1 VDGRRPAVVISGS
14 FRKHYQGILD
24 RIAAFEDAGVTVL
37 SPRAS
42 RIVNPGEAFAILET
56 DGAETPEALERS
68 HLDAISAAD
77 ALYVHN
83 PEGYVG
89 LSAALEVG
97 WALSLGKEIFVAEP
111 AADFTLGLFCQR
123 VASPQQIAEL
133 LGGRTRLDALGPRAS
148 LDALQTYTAA
158 VGEERGFADETPME
172 ILVLACEELGELARA
187 VRKYTGVKV
196 DAARADRI
204 PAVGEEIA
212 DVFIYMLHLANTMRI
227 NLFEVFRRKEA
238 ANAKRTWIR
247 STPG

>member
-1 VDGRRPAVVISGS
+1 MDRRTPTVVISGS
-14 FRKHYQGILD
+14 FRKHYQGIVD
-24 RIAAFEDAGVTVL
+24 RIAAFADAGVTVL

-56 DGAETPEALERS
+56 DGAESPEALERH
-68 HLDAISAAD
+68 HLDAITAAD
-77 ALYVHN
+77 ALYVYN
-83 PEGYVG
+83 PDGYVG

-97 WALSLGKEIFVAEP
+97 WALSLGKEIFVLQP
-111 AADFTLGLFCQR
+111 AVDFTLALFCRR
-123 VASPQQIAEL
+123 VASPAEIAEL
-133 LGGRTRLDALGPRAS
+133 LRGRTRLDAVTPRSS
-148 LDALQTYTAA
+148 LDALQAYTAQ
-158 VGEERGFADETPME
+158 VGEDRGFADETPME
-172 ILVLACEELGELARA
+172 ILMLACEELGELARA

-227 NLFEVFRRKEA
+227 NLFEVFRNKEA

-247 STPG
+247 HTPG